1 MSWVSQRQQTL
12 ETASSEMGTA
22 KESGASQKK
31 SIGMVTGEAENMR
44 LQLVTEGP
52 AEPKSN
58 AKVLW
63 CKHLPPSQEREESTM
78 WVHLYKT
85 AEKN

>member
-1 MSWVSQRQQTL
+1 MLLRQNRKMNWVSKRQQTL
-12 ETASSEMGTA
+12 EAASSEMGTA

-31 SIGMVTGEAENMR
+31 SIGMVTGKAENMR

-58 AKVLW
+58 AKVPG

-78 WVHLYKT
+78 
-85 AEKN
+85 